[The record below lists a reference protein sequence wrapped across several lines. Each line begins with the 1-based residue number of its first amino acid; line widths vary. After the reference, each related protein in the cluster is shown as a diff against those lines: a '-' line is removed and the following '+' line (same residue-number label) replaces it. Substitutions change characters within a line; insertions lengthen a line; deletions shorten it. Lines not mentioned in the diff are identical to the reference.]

1 MSIEAIGDYIRANPQ
16 PFAAL
21 NPQLQAGIVA
31 FFQPDAE
38 QGFNAAQSAFLRRWW
53 LVCQPDTEAAIN
65 ALPHP
70 SKVKAVTDAAG
81 RTLLSADLL
90 SDALNGRRLAD
101 ALPMLQGLT
110 LVCDPTFPAPEPE
123 ALP

>member
-16 PFAAL
+16 PFADLPA
-21 NPQLQAGIVA
+21 QVQAGIVA
-31 FFQPDAE
+31 FFEPDAAE
-38 QGFNAAQSAFLRRWW
+38 GFNPAQSAFLRRWW
-53 LVCQPDTEAAIN
+53 LVCHPETEAAIN

-70 SKVKAVTDAAG
+70 SKVKSVTAADG

-101 ALPMLQGLT
+101 ALPLLQGLT

-123 ALP
+123 AAL